1 MWEERWNSMAIPGT
15 VSYCGKTILVA
26 LQMMTHVADSEPEA
40 FSRALTGTAGDIFSP
55 AQLKNQRLQKKLGD
69 LTEKEE
75 QLAENYGMI
84 SSEGI
89 DSVAVFQEAK
99 ERVQSGWKRLP
110 SRLRIAARLFR
121 RNTNTLASNNAAA
134 ADMHK
139 LYHLRL
145 KDARIP
151 RPLASVISEPYSF
164 IRGAPHRVDASRF
177 WAVLIGIDAYEGSPL
192 HGCVSDASLIKK
204 FLVDDLGV
212 PKERIQCLLGSH
224 DLTPDDPST
233 PSRANIIPDISDREL
248 NAIFTQISLAKGYRI
263 TFIADCCH
271 AGGTSRG
278 PGIEARQRSICSSG
292 RTNVND
298 MLRAADERLKS
309 FPCYRS
315 VLSKDWKPDMSSHV
329 VLAACRDYQ
338 RATEILGTKGYCGV
352 LTKTLVRVLR
362 SDAWKRETTYVEL
375 TELLNQ
381 SYSQTPV
388 VAGDRKY
395 GRLWYQGSAA
405 FAPNVY
411 KNTICP
417 GRWDEHTSGK
427 PVTKDRYSST
437 PTPLVKE

>member
-1 MWEERWNSMAIPGT
+1 
-15 VSYCGKTILVA
+15 
-26 LQMMTHVADSEPEA
+26 MMTHVADNEPVA
-40 FSRALTGTAGDIFSP
+40 CSRALTGTAGDIFSP

-99 ERVQSGWKRLP
+99 ERAQSGWKRLP
-110 SRLRIAARLFR
+110 SRLRIAVRLFC
-121 RNTNTLASNNAAA
+121 RNTNALASNKAAA

-177 WAVLIGIDAYEGSPL
+177 WAVLIGIDEYEGSPL

-204 FLVDDLGV
+204 FLIDDLGV
-212 PKERIQCLLGSH
+212 PKKRIQCLIGSH
-224 DLTPDDPST
+224 NLIPDDPLT
-233 PSRANIIPDISDREL
+233 PSRANIVNTLYSLIHNDEIQLGDNIIIYYAGHGSSYHCSKHSFIGSKCSRDFCPVEALCPIDRDTLDSDGRWIPDISDREL

-271 AGGTSRG
+271 AGGISRG

-338 RATEILGTKGYCGV
+338 RATEILGTKGYRGV

-395 GRLWYQGSAA
+395 GRLWYQS
-405 FAPNVY
+405 
-411 KNTICP
+411 
-417 GRWDEHTSGK
+417 E
-427 PVTKDRYSST
+427 
-437 PTPLVKE
+437 